1 MLGKCGGETVP
12 TFYPAPHLFD
22 SLGNRTTCHI
32 GRCSQ
37 GPCQWQACR
46 QQRCERPGDFENI
59 ATIGPPVRWSAGPP
73 VGLLNFENNQPSR
86 LEGLNKL
93 YGTTVLV
100 GEATYA
106 GARDR
111 VIGRPVDIVQVKGR
125 SSGVKVYELLA
136 LVDENDDQAR
146 KVAAAASSSR
156 RGPSYRSS
164 WSYWSPRVAVFTT
177 LPAAQAACSSNRS
190 ASLRRIRGGGATS
203 LSTAKN
209 AITPLGG
216 FAR

>member
-86 LEGLNKL
+86 LEGLSKRSGALGRLSSSESTAGGVN
-93 YGTTVLV
+93 GVI
-100 GEATYA
+100 GEAC
-106 GARDR
+106 G
-111 VIGRPVDIVQVKGR
+111 Q
-125 SSGVKVYELLA
+125 
-136 LVDENDDQAR
+136 
-146 KVAAAASSSR
+146 
-156 RGPSYRSS
+156 
-164 WSYWSPRVAVFTT
+164 
-177 LPAAQAACSSNRS
+177 
-190 ASLRRIRGGGATS
+190 
-203 LSTAKN
+203 
-209 AITPLGG
+209 
-216 FAR
+216 